1 LNLSGALHHVL
12 GGQILLG
19 GLAGGGESLFG
30 SGVSLRLNV
39 NDDVFNFIFMLF
51 QEWADE
57 ALVNDSCSISL
68 RGHQKNEEHNSEDIV
83 IWDESEDELEEHLD
97 QLENSEDAP
106 EAQPSVDV
114 VFIL

>member
-1 LNLSGALHHVL
+1 MNLSGALHHVL
-12 GGQILLG
+12 GGQVLLG
-19 GLAGGGESLFG
+19 GFASSGESFLG
-30 SGVSLRLNV
+30 SGVSLLLNV

-51 QEWADE
+51 QERADE
-57 ALVNDSCSISL
+57 ALVNNSCSISL
-68 RGHQKNEEHNSEDIV
+68 RGHQENEEHDSKDIV

-114 VFIL
+114 IFIF